1 MKGPHPVTSGLV
13 AGRGDDAFFFY
24 VGLGFRTAAPGV
36 HSSVVN
42 AEDHTVPEALATR
55 HRALGRDGKRERE
68 KTHRQSPVYFT
79 SHPRLTEVYLL
90 KI

>member
-1 MKGPHPVTSGLV
+1 MKGSHPVTSGLV

-68 KTHRQSPVYFT
+68 RRLIGKARFT
-79 SHPRLTEVYLL
+79 LL
-90 KI
+90 PTQDLQKYTY